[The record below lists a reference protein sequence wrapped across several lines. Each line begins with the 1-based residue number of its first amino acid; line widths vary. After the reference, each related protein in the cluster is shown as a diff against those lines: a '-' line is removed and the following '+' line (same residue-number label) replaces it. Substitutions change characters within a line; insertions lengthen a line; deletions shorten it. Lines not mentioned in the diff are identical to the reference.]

1 MQAHA
6 HIEPEKRKAS
16 MEVGHSLPSLP
27 PFPPLLVVHKG
38 SSVLRSA
45 VPVSQG
51 QQLPLKQGSSLP
63 GGGAPRAKWKSPRK
77 GNT

>member
-51 QQLPLKQGSSLP
+51 Q
-63 GGGAPRAKWKSPRK
+63 
-77 GNT
+77 